1 MALSKSVSRLL
12 RILKTEMDS
21 HLNCLVFIFCSL
33 EMNFS
38 DKEKDEIDVLK
49 PNFCIKRAL

>member
-21 HLNCLVFIFCSL
+21 RLNCLVFIFCSL

-49 PNFCIKRAL
+49 LYFCIKRAL